1 MTHNELQDLLPLYVL
16 GGLEPEAAAELE
28 HHLAETCDAC
38 SAEVRAWQEVLGLIP
53 FGLTPTGPSPAVK
66 ERLMARVRRDAKV
79 VALKSRRR
87 SIRSMWTS
95 VPLAIA
101 AAVLLVI
108 GWGQYQDMIRLA
120 DEQQTRVQTIEALL
134 AQEQGKLAD
143 RESEIQR
150 LTARLA
156 EHSGT
161 TEETGEMIAQLETA
175 LAEQRQLAVQQA
187 QEIEQREQRLAQ
199 LQREQSAEKEAQ
211 SARAEELGSERR
223 LVAALETQVSD
234 LKAALT
240 NERARV
246 ASTEQ
251 ELQQLQARFEQ
262 QRVLVASNAHEVEQL
277 RDALTRQKGV
287 IEVLSTPGLQVGK
300 LGWAKRGVDS
310 QGHVLWNDA
319 KKTWLF
325 YSFGMPE
332 PPPDKEYQVW
342 FMTEE
347 EGPVSA
353 GLFRPDQDG
362 AGLVVAKSLPQRFG
376 NVTAAAVTLEP
387 AGGLPKPSGEMYL
400 RGAF

>member
-16 GGLEPEAAAELE
+16 GGLDPEAAAEVE
-28 HHLAETCDAC
+28 RHLAETCDAC
-38 SAEVRAWQEVLGLIP
+38 STEVRVWQEVLGLIP
-53 FGLTPTGPSPAVK
+53 FGLTPPGPSPAVK
-66 ERLMARVRRDAKV
+66 ERLMMRVRRDAKV
-79 VALKSRRR
+79 VPLKPHRR
-87 SIRSMWTS
+87 SIWMS

-101 AAVLLVI
+101 AAVLLII

-120 DEQQTRVQTIEALL
+120 AEQETRVQTVEALL
-134 AQEQGKLAD
+134 AQERATLAD
-143 RESEIQR
+143 RESELQR
-150 LTARLA
+150 LIVRLT
-156 EHSGT
+156 EHSGAT
-161 TEETGEMIAQLETA
+161 QETGQRIAQLEA
-175 LAEQRQLAVQQA
+175 DLAEQRQLAVQQA
-187 QEIEQREQRLAQ
+187 QEIEQREQRFAQ
-199 LQREQSAEKEAQ
+199 LQREQSTEKESQ
-211 SARAEELGSERR
+211 SARAEELSNERR
-223 LVAALETQVSD
+223 LVAALETEVAD

-240 NERARV
+240 HERARV

-251 ELQQLQARFEQ
+251 ELRQFQTRLEQ
-262 QRVLVASNAHEVEQL
+262 QRVFVAANTREVEQL
-277 RDALTRQKGV
+277 RDALNRQKGV
-287 IEVLSTPGLQVGK
+287 IEVLSAPGLQVGK

-353 GLFRPDQDG
+353 GLFRPDQAG

-376 NVTAAAVTLEP
+376 RVTAAAVTLEP